1 LRHNHKL
8 ESKLEYF
15 KDPNFVFDEASHS
28 YSYLNPATGRP
39 VQMFQSV
46 TGFLGQFKKPFDSD
60 MIAGMV
66 AKKRGTAKKIILAEW
81 KEISDIA
88 LKLGTNVH
96 KWIEDYY
103 NGLNPAMPTDE
114 RELDRVYKFLALYD
128 EKLHKF
134 TPVHQEFRVF
144 SRKWGLAGT
153 LDALFKLN
161 DGRYVG
167 DWKTNKKFTTDADNE
182 GRKQKLLYP
191 FDDMWDNSLNGY
203 SIQLSLYRLMLQEE
217 SGYETQGGFLVWI
230 GPNEKPEMHKIVD
243 LRDRLYDFLQKNN
256 NNIL

>member
-1 LRHNHKL
+1 L

-28 YSYLNPATGRP
+28 YSYLNPVTGRP

-88 LKLGTNVH
+88 LTLGTNVH

-153 LDALFKLN
+153 LEMK
-161 DGRYVG
+161 G
-167 DWKTNKKFTTDADNE
+167 DMLETGKQIRNLQQMMIKRVENKKCYT
-182 GRKQKLLYP
+182 LL
-191 FDDMWDNSLNGY
+191 MTCG
-203 SIQLSLYRLMLQEE
+203 I
-217 SGYETQGGFLVWI
+217 
-230 GPNEKPEMHKIVD
+230 
-243 LRDRLYDFLQKNN
+243 
-256 NNIL
+256 IL